1 MNVEYFIANRLFTA
15 KEENNRYTK
24 PILGIA
30 ILAIGFSV
38 AIMLLS
44 IMIVT
49 GFKKDISDKIIGF
62 NSHITITNFTENQSY
77 ESEPIYM
84 HQDFYP
90 SIRNE
95 DGFKHIQVYAT
106 KAGIIKTNDEILG
119 SVLKGVGND
128 FDPSFFKQNLV
139 EGKIPVYS
147 DTITSN
153 KVLISKSIS
162 NLLKLSIND
171 NMVMYFVNKPPR
183 VRKFIVEGIYET
195 GLSDFDDLM
204 VIGDIQHIQKLN
216 GWQSDQVGGF
226 EVTIDNFEDL
236 EMMTSILYNQ
246 IDYNLNAFSI
256 KERIP
261 QIFDWLALQ
270 DINVRV
276 ILILMLIVACI
287 NMITALLI
295 LILERTRLIGILK
308 AFGASNWSVRRVFL
322 YNALNIILKGLIL
335 GNFIAL
341 GLALVQHH
349 FAFFQLDPNT
359 YFMHTVPINFN
370 LTYIALLN
378 IGTII
383 VCYLVLVIPSVIIT
397 KITPIK
403 AIRYE

>member
-38 AIMLLS
+38 AIMLLAV
-44 IMIVT
+44 MIVT

-62 NSHITITNFTENQSY
+62 NSHITITNFTENLSY
-77 ESEPIYM
+77 ESEPIHMY
-84 HQDFYP
+84 QDFYP
-90 SIRNE
+90 SITNE
-95 DGFKHIQVYAT
+95 DGFKHIQIYAT

-119 SVLKGVGND
+119 TVLKGVGSD

-139 EGKIPVYS
+139 EGQVPVFN
-147 DTITSN
+147 DTIASN
-153 KVLISKSIS
+153 KVLISKNIAD
-162 NLLKLSIND
+162 LLKLSIKD
-171 NMVMYFVNKPPR
+171 NIVMYFVNKPPIA
-183 VRKFIVEGIYET
+183 RKFIVEGVYET
-195 GLSDFDDLM
+195 GFSDFDELII
-204 VIGDIQHIQKLN
+204 IGDIQHIQKLN

-226 EVTIDNFEDL
+226 ELAIDNFEDL
-236 EMMTSILYNQ
+236 DVMTSVIYNQ

-256 KERIP
+256 KERMP

-270 DINVRV
+270 DINVSV
-276 ILILMLIVACI
+276 ILILMLIVGGI
-287 NMITALLI
+287 NMITVLLI

-308 AFGASNWSVRRVFL
+308 ALGASNWSVRRVFL
-322 YNALNIILKGLIL
+322 YNALNIMLKGLVL

-341 GLALVQHH
+341 GLALIQDH

-370 LTYIALLN
+370 LNHIVFLN
-378 IGTII
+378 AGTIF